1 MKMKNVLKAVG
12 YTLYFVLAQSF
23 ISMLIGSL
31 IAVLSGVE
39 SSAEAEK
46 LIVDSMLP
54 LALFADI
61 LIVVFLMLFFRIRKK
76 KFADEIV
83 LKKAEAKSFPLS
95 CLMLFFYSAA
105 FSLLTYDVQFAN
117 SRQII
122 QSRDFLSGVF
132 PGLGLTVHVLALL
145 IFAPIA
151 EEIVFR
157 GLVLTRLQRSLPEA
171 AAVIVS
177 GVLFGLIHLM
187 AGGAVLALGAAV
199 IGCLCGLVFV
209 KTRSLLP
216 AIAAHAAA
224 NLPDFIIPGGISAG
238 VRYALAAVF
247 AIAAGVCVFF
257 FLRRD
262 SGKMRP

>member
-1 MKMKNVLKAVG
+1 MKNVLKAVG

-23 ISMLIGSL
+23 ISMLTGL
-31 IAVLSGVE
+31 LLVVLCGAE

-46 LIVDSMLP
+46 LIIDNMLS

-83 LKKAEAKSFPLS
+83 LKKTEAKSFALP

-105 FSLLTYDVQFAN
+105 FSLLTYDLQFAN
-117 SRQII
+117 SLQII
-122 QSRDFLSGVF
+122 QSRDCLSDIF
-132 PGLGLTVHVLALL
+132 PGLGLIVQVLALL
-145 IFAPIA
+145 IFAPAA

-157 GLVLTRLQRSLPEA
+157 GLVLTRLQGSLPDA

-187 AGGAVLALGAAV
+187 AGGAVLAAGAAV
-199 IGCLCGLVFV
+199 TGCLCGLAFV
-209 KTRSLLP
+209 RTKSLLP

-224 NLPDFIIPGGISAG
+224 NLPDFMIPGEIPGE
-238 VRYALAAVF
+238 VRYALAAAF
-247 AIAAGVCVFF
+247 AAAAGICVFF
-257 FLRRD
+257 VCKQD
-262 SGKMRP
+262 HGKNAGC